1 MKIIEFL
8 KSAFSDS
15 VQKENQRLIAEIQE
29 LRQQKVELNHALYEK
44 TFSED
49 IQRRTDSELIGQ
61 LEKKVVSL
69 SDRIKAMQSDV
80 NSAYQLNDELFKVRQ
95 ELQQK
100 MSEIEELER
109 FINCLPNEFR
119 AVWVQKKLKDS
130 EQ

>member
-8 KSAFSDS
+8 KNAFSDS
-15 VQKENQRLIAEIQE
+15 LQKENQQ
-29 LRQQKVELNHALYEK
+29 YEK

-49 IQRRTDSELIGQ
+49 VQRRTDTELIGQ

-80 NSAYQLNDELFKVRQ
+80 NSVYQLNDELFKVRQ

-109 FINCLPNEFR
+109 FIDCLPNEFR

>member
-1 MKIIEFL
+1 MKIIDFL
-8 KSAFSDS
+8 KNVFSDS
-15 VQKENQRLIAEIQE
+15 LQKENQQLIAEIQE

-49 IQRRTDSELIGQ
+49 VQRRTDTELIGQ

-80 NSAYQLNDELFKVRQ
+80 NSVYQLNDELFKVRQ

-100 MSEIEELER
+100 MSEIAELER
-109 FINCLPNEFR
+109 FIDCLPNEFR

>member
-8 KSAFSDS
+8 KNVFSDS
-15 VQKENQRLIAEIQE
+15 LQKENQQLIAEIQE

-44 TFSED
+44 TFSE
-49 IQRRTDSELIGQ
+49 SQ

-80 NSAYQLNDELFKVRQ
+80 NSVYQLNDELFKVRQ

-100 MSEIEELER
+100 MSEIAELER
-109 FINCLPNEFR
+109 FIDCLPNEFR
-119 AVWVQKKLKDS
+119 AVWVQKKMKDS

>member
-8 KSAFSDS
+8 KNVFSDS
-15 VQKENQRLIAEIQE
+15 LQKENQQLIAEIQE
-29 LRQQKVELNHALYEK
+29 LRQQKVELNHTLYEK

-49 IQRRTDSELIGQ
+49 IQRRTDRELISQ

-69 SDRIKAMQSDV
+69 SDRIKTMQSDV
-80 NSAYQLNDELFKVRQ
+80 NSVYQLNDELFKVRQ

-109 FINCLPNEFR
+109 FVDCLPNEFR
-119 AVWVQKKLKDS
+119 AVWVQKKMKDS

>member
-1 MKIIEFL
+1 
-8 KSAFSDS
+8 
-15 VQKENQRLIAEIQE
+15 
-29 LRQQKVELNHALYEK
+29 
-44 TFSED
+44 
-49 IQRRTDSELIGQ
+49 
-61 LEKKVVSL
+61 
-69 SDRIKAMQSDV
+69 MQSDV